1 MSTGT
6 YMNQHTILE
15 RRNRL
20 VTSRNQTHEGVMLTR
35 RYTTILVPK

>member
-20 VTSRNQTHEGVMLTR
+20 VTSRNQTHEGVMLNTSL
-35 RYTTILVPK
+35 YYNTGA